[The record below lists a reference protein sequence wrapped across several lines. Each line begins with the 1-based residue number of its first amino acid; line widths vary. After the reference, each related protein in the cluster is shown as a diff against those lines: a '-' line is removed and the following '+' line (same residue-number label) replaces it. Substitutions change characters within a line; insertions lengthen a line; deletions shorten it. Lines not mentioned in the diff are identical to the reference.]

1 LGEDEVNNNEV
12 TLKRVM
18 TKQQVTVSVYEMVNV
33 IENWL
38 NESREEEE
46 GNNGTASNDGMLN

>member
-1 LGEDEVNNNEV
+1 
-12 TLKRVM
+12 M